1 MGVWPNIDDIRT
13 VEEAAG
19 IFPSSL
25 EIRKALHSFMRSC
38 KGMNNKTAKKV
49 LEAIEDTAELN
60 KNFDPEFLW
69 PEAPETES
77 NDPMDEFGEWHRT
90 QAILTTI

>member
-25 EIRKALHSFMRSC
+25 EIRKALHSFMRSY

-49 LEAIEDTAELN
+49 LKAIRHCGH
-60 KNFDPEFLW
+60 KNFHPEFLW
-69 PEAPETES
+69 PKAPETES
-77 NDPMDEFGEWHRT
+77 NDPVDEFGEWHRT